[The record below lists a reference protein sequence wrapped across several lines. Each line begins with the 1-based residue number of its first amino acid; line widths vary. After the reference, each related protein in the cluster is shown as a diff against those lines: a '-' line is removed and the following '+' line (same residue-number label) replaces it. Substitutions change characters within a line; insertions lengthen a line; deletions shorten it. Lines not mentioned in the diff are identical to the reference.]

1 MKYFRNLLLVSSFL
15 VMCQVSLFSQDKLI
29 KLLDDE
35 IKREM
40 TELKKQEIPPFYIA
54 YNIIE
59 SQSNYLTA
67 SFGNV
72 INENNNKTRQLTVTV
87 RVGDYTMDNTREIRS
102 DGMGFDF
109 DFTNATPISIEDNE
123 TAIRQALWNI
133 TNKTYLAAVDKFA
146 KVKANVAVKVA
157 SEDLSDDFSK
167 IEKPAVYFEPP
178 LDPKD
183 YYLNTN
189 LWKTRLKNIS
199 AIYLNDKNIYESSAF
214 VNYSIQRKYFVTSEG
229 TKIAEN
235 YASVRMGT
243 DAAIKSDDGMV
254 LPLYNRYFAYKPQD
268 LPSEDSVIKD
278 AQIMVKKLGMLRV
291 APVVDP
297 YSGPAILSGR
307 AAGVFFHEIF
317 GHRVEGHRQKIE
329 SEGQTFKKMI
339 NEKILPSTMT
349 VYCDPSQ
356 KKLGNSDLNGYY
368 KYDDEG
374 IEGQKVTI
382 VDKGILKDFLMSR
395 NPITGFPKSNGHGRA
410 ESGYQPVS
418 RQSNLVVTTSDPL
431 TKEQLK
437 KKLIDECKAQNK
449 EYGYYFEDITGGFT
463 ITGRVIPNSFNVM
476 PTEVYKVYVDGR
488 PDELV
493 RGVDLVGTPLSMF
506 SQIQE
511 CGDTYEVFNGTCGAE
526 SGGVPVSCCS
536 PSIFVKMIE
545 MQKKAKS
552 QEKPPL
558 LPRPGSEGKTP

>member
-1 MKYFRNLLLVSSFL
+1 MKHFRNLLLVSSL
-15 VMCQVSLFSQDKLI
+15 IIMCQFSLYSQDKLI
-29 KLLDDE
+29 DLLDNE

-40 TELKKQEIPPFYIA
+40 AELKKQEVPPFYIS
-54 YNIIE
+54 YRITE
-59 SQSNYLTA
+59 SKHQYISA
-67 SFGNV
+67 EFGNITNV
-72 INENNNKTRQLTVTV
+72 SDNKSRQLTVTV
-87 RVGDYTMDNTREIRS
+87 RVGDYTIDNTHEIRNN
-102 DGMGFDF
+102 GMGFDF
-109 DFTNATPISIEDNE
+109 DFPTGTPLSIEDNE
-123 TAIRQALWNI
+123 NAIRQTLWNI
-133 TNKTYLAAVDKFA
+133 TNKTYLEAVDKYA

-167 IEKPAVYFEPP
+167 IEKPTNYYEPA
-178 LDPKD
+178 LNPKD
-183 YYLNTN
+183 YILDFDI
-189 LWKTRLKNIS
+189 WKTRLKNVS
-199 AIYLNDKNIYESSAF
+199 AIYLNDKNIYQGSAY
-214 VNYSIQRKYFVTSEG
+214 VNFSIQRKYLVSSEG

-235 YASVRMGT
+235 YAAVRMGI
-243 DAAIKSDDGMV
+243 DGESKSEDGME
-254 LPLYNRYFAYKPQD
+254 LPLYKSYFAYKPSD
-268 LPSEDSVIKD
+268 LPSEASIVKD
-278 AQIMVKKLGMLRV
+278 AQEMVTKLALLRV

-307 AAGVFFHEIF
+307 ASGVFFHEIF

-339 NEKILPSTMT
+339 NEKILPTTMT

-356 KKLGNSDLNGYY
+356 KKLDNTDLNGYY

-374 IEGQKVTI
+374 VEGKKVTI
-382 VDKGILKDFLMSR
+382 VDKGVLKDFLMSR
-395 NPITGFPKSNGHGRA
+395 NPIQGFQKSNGHGRA
-410 ESGYQPVS
+410 ETGYQPVS
-418 RQSNLVVTTSDPL
+418 RQSNLIISTTAPL
-431 TKEQLK
+431 SKEQLR
-437 KKLIDECKAQNK
+437 KKLIEECKDQNK

-463 ITGRVIPNSFNVM
+463 ITGRTIPNSFNVM

-511 CGDTYEVFNGTCGAE
+511 CGDAYEVFNGTCGAE

-536 PSIFVKMIE
+536 PAIFVKMIE
-545 MQKKAKS
+545 MQKKDKS
-552 QEKPPL
+552 QEKPPI